1 MRKRVVVIDPYSP
14 LPCVC
19 GARYPPA
26 RSFAAATVSHASFS
40 SLTDARNH
48 FLNEES
54 GIYRV
59 YMEKNL
65 WVAETDLS
73 RSVFTLDRIQ
83 NYSILGIGCPKYLI
97 NYYSI
102 SMEQRAHF

>member
-1 MRKRVVVIDPYSP
+1 VCKRIVVIDPYSP

-65 WVAETDLS
+65 WVAETDLRPHVQFVIS

-83 NYSILGIGCPKYLI
+83 NYSILGIG
-97 NYYSI
+97 
-102 SMEQRAHF
+102 